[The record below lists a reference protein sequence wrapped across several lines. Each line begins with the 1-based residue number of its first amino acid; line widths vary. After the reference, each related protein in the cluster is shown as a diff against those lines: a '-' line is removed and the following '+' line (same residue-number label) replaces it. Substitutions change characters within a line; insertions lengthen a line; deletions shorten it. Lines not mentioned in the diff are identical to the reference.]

1 MCIRYWSHTH
11 THTHADTHARRHVH
25 THTHAH
31 THTRRHPDT
40 HTLMDGV
47 YQHLLDSVHT
57 TTSSGQYILQKTACV
72 SLDLAG
78 CFEGNIQI
86 DICEKYD
93 PMNTM
98 HNGSRSIGLSVPLSF
113 DTCTVSA
120 SSRVQ
125 LSVSRV
131 GGEFSTSVSNSR
143 NSFSAYLYSRKD
155 ESRNEW
161 ILQTDVR
168 GRTKSCRKAMLGC
181 PEWVVPC
188 DHCMGG
194 NVSFG
199 PTSRGHPSAPKK
211 RLRPSWLAGTRLFS
225 VLSAERT
232 SIPAPVTNVLRGY
245 LSPSPPPYGY
255 GWHPTVLLGSR
266 CRPLLSGSNNVRA
279 LPTSLLHGPNF
290 HLLQETMR
298 IFKCNVT
305 NMFGPYG
312 GPPGFSKP

>member
-1 MCIRYWSHTH
+1 
-11 THTHADTHARRHVH
+11 
-25 THTHAH
+25 
-31 THTRRHPDT
+31 
-40 HTLMDGV
+40 
-47 YQHLLDSVHT
+47 
-57 TTSSGQYILQKTACV
+57 
-72 SLDLAG
+72 
-78 CFEGNIQI
+78 
-86 DICEKYD
+86 
-93 PMNTM
+93 MNTM

-113 DTCTVSA
+113 DTYTVSA
-120 SSRVQ
+120 SSRIQ

-245 LSPSPPPYGY
+245 PSPPLWLRMAPDSPAGQQMS
-255 GWHPTVLLGSR
+255 PPAVRFQQRSR
-266 CRPLLSGSNNVRA
+266 ATYIPPPWTEFPSSPRNNA
-279 LPTSLLHGPNF
+279 N
-290 HLLQETMR
+290 LQM
-298 IFKCNVT
+298 
-305 NMFGPYG
+305 
-312 GPPGFSKP
+312 